1 MTLDLCAST
10 RDWIARSPSRQEIE
24 DFAGWLKA
32 ERYTD
37 FVRDRHLRRL
47 LLLLPRLS
55 RDGGCRT
62 YSDAQLDRVFG
73 AERFPQSRLDRFAAS
88 RRVYRRFLI
97 ARDRFRE
104 DQGSD
109 RFAPLRRD
117 YARYLIELRGLSRS
131 SRVHHAQ
138 EVADFLARGLRPR
151 QQLRSLCR
159 ADIERFIQ
167 IRSQETSR
175 HSMQHTVEILRSFLR
190 YIHHAG
196 LIPGRPC
203 TASRRS
209 ALAQWSRSRWMVVA
223 LTISLRYIS
232 YGCMATR
239 SPQGRYLLLG
249 LLDLEDQSGYDLKQ
263 AIEQS
268 VGHFW
273 REGYGQIYPAL
284 EQLEQ
289 AGLVESHVE
298 RQSGRPDRKVYTLL
312 EMGRERLREWLKE
325 PARDEVPRNELL
337 LKLFFGRLMSKA
349 TLRAHL
355 TSKRDRLLEELRVY
369 RALHARLD
377 HESARRKEL
386 PYWLLTLRYGVH
398 ITKAELAWC
407 NEALKQFDGE
417 IT

>member
-1 MTLDLCAST
+1 
-10 RDWIARSPSRQEIE
+10 
-24 DFAGWLKA
+24 
-32 ERYTD
+32 
-37 FVRDRHLRRL
+37 
-47 LLLLPRLS
+47 
-55 RDGGCRT
+55 
-62 YSDAQLDRVFG
+62 
-73 AERFPQSRLDRFAAS
+73 
-88 RRVYRRFLI
+88 
-97 ARDRFRE
+97 
-104 DQGSD
+104 
-109 RFAPLRRD
+109 
-117 YARYLIELRGLSRS
+117 
-131 SRVHHAQ
+131 
-138 EVADFLARGLRPR
+138 
-151 QQLRSLCR
+151 
-159 ADIERFIQ
+159 
-167 IRSQETSR
+167 
-175 HSMQHTVEILRSFLR
+175 
-190 YIHHAG
+190 
-196 LIPGRPC
+196 
-203 TASRRS
+203 
-209 ALAQWSRSRWMVVA
+209 
-223 LTISLRYIS
+223 
-232 YGCMATR
+232 MATR

-298 RQSGRPDRKVYTLL
+298 RQSGRPDRKVYALL
-312 EMGRERLREWLKE
+312 EMGREWLREWLKE
-325 PARDEVPRNELL
+325 PARDQVPRNELL

-386 PYWLLTLRYGVH
+386 PYWLLTLRYGEH